1 MPETTRPM
9 TKSPNEIAAHA
20 LDVAA
25 RSLSSYSGPHS
36 PKTYTQHQLFAILVL
51 KQFFRTDLRGIVA
64 ILRDSSDLRRV
75 LGLGRVPHYSTLSYA
90 QDRFFKGGVLPF
102 AAERGRD
109 RATDRPAA
117 VAK

>member
-1 MPETTRPM
+1 MSTTS
-9 TKSPNEIAAHA
+9 KSPRAVLATAHA
-20 LDVAA
+20 FAEAA
-25 RSLSSYSGPHS
+25 LPAYAHRFS
-36 PKTYTQHQLFAILVL
+36 PKKFTQHQLFAILVL